1 MASQQ
6 NNKQNIQESQRIS
19 EKLQAMV
26 AENELLQESYAS
38 MAAAI
43 LAFEDNGW
51 NDLSSTTGTDGFDLT
66 ALQDAAK
73 RIRETTEGN
82 PLLKR
87 GCGLR
92 TSYIFGRGVS
102 FADQPPRVQKF
113 INDPRNQDVLFSPE
127 AQVINERANFT
138 DGQFFLLANVATK
151 QFQRIPFNEITAVV
165 TDPDDAERVR
175 YFRRTWTKREQEL
188 AGGQARETQMNVW
201 YPVDTYTPEGG
212 RYASRINNQ
221 PVDVKYVMFD
231 FRVNRRAGVIWGVPD
246 AFPALPWAHAYNEY
260 LKDGSRMLKAL
271 SMFAWQLK
279 SKTKTGQANAA
290 AAIATPSTAGSTAI
304 MGSDMDLS
312 AMPRGNNVNLTDGRP
327 LGSMVAS
334 ALEVSV
340 VALLSDPGSSG
351 AYGTAQTLDVP
362 TVKAMESRQQVW
374 SLFYK
379 RVLSFLGAKD
389 DALAVNW
396 PKIETE
402 PSQRLTQALAVAYE
416 TKAIH
421 QDEYRAAIIEVLDV
435 PRLHLEPPVDPSL
448 VTNDTADTAADA
460 ENTASAVPSQGNSGV
475 AGAMNDG
482 SNDLRDADNTP
493 IA

>member
-1 MASQQ
+1 MASEQLSTQ
-6 NNKQNIQESQRIS
+6 DSGKLS
-19 EKLQAMV
+19 ENLQAMIS
-26 AENELLQESYAS
+26 ENELLRESYAS

-43 LAFEDNGW
+43 LTFEDNGW
-51 NDLSSTTGTDGFDLT
+51 NDLATSTGTDGFDLT

-113 INDPRNQDVLFSPE
+113 INDPRNQEVLFSPE

-138 DGQFFLLANVATK
+138 DGQFFLLANVSTK

-175 YFRRTWTKREQEL
+175 YLRRTWTKREQEL
-188 AGGQARETQMNVW
+188 AGGQAKETQMNVW
-201 YPVDTYTPEGG
+201 YPVDTYTPLTG
-212 RYASRINNQ
+212 RFASSINNQ
-221 PVDVKYVMFD
+221 PVDAKFVMFD

-279 SKTKTGQANAA
+279 AKTKAGATNAA
-290 AAIATPSTAGSTAI
+290 ATIATPSTAGSTAV
-304 MGSDMDLS
+304 MGADMDLS

-340 VALLSDPGSSG
+340 VALLSDPGTSG

-402 PSQRLTQALAVAYE
+402 PSQRLTQALALAYE
-416 TKAIH
+416 SKAIH

-435 PRLHLEPPVDPSL
+435 PRLHLEPPVDP
-448 VTNDTADTAADA
+448 NAADPA
-460 ENTASAVPSQGNSGV
+460 AATNAASAVPSQGNSGTVGSMQDNANDQRAGDNAPV
-475 AGAMNDG
+475 A
-482 SNDLRDADNTP
+482 
-493 IA
+493 